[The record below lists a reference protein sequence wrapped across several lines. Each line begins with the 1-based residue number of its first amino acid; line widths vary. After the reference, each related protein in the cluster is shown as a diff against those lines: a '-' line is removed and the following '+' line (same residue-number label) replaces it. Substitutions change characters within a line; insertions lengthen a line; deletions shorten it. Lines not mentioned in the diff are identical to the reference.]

1 MVPVTDMKPVWVAL
15 IIATALMLS
24 ARTAFAETP
33 AQVPSAPTVTNG
45 GADHVGTVENALN
58 IKEPEVVDPDIH
70 DVDVEIRVPEVESP
84 DVQVPEFETPE
95 VEVPEVNI
103 PDVEVPD
110 IPGEQ

>member
-24 ARTAFAETP
+24 ARTAVAETP
-33 AQVPSAPTVTNG
+33 AQVPSVTAATNG
-45 GADHVGTVENALN
+45 GSDQLGTTEHAPD
-58 IKEPEVVDPDIH
+58 IRGPEVVDPDIQ
-70 DVDVEIRVPEVESP
+70 DVGAEIEVREPQVEP
-84 DVQVPEFETPE
+84 PE